1 MEGYRAFFE
10 GVPDPRAANV
20 RHDLLA
26 VMFIALAALLCGA
39 ETCADMADFGRSKRT
54 FLKTVLSLPHG
65 TPSHDTFSRVFR
77 LLDPEAFES
86 AFAKFMAAFSKSLQ
100 GVVAIDG
107 KALRGAYQ
115 RGCKTTPLHM
125 VNIWAAEARLAIGQR
140 LAPGRNEV
148 AGVLE
153 ALSLLS
159 LDQCVVTADA
169 LHCRADV
176 AGAIL
181 ERGGDYVLALKD
193 NHPKLL
199 RAAKTALDATDAG
212 RDRAASPV
220 VTRHDRLETR
230 EAVVMALA
238 DLAFPGATA
247 IARIISHREI
257 KGQTSETVVRHFI
270 LSKPFPAARV
280 LEIVREHWGIEN
292 QLHWVLD
299 VVFHEDAQRSRK
311 DNAPRNLAL
320 LRKLALNVL
329 RTHPDKASLRRKIK
343 RAGWEDSF
351 LASLLA
357 HMR

>member
-1 MEGYRAFFE
+1 MEVYRAFFE

-125 VNIWAAEARLAIGQR
+125 VNIWAAETRMAVGQR

-148 AGVLE
+148 VGAIE
-153 ALSLLS
+153 ALRLLS
-159 LDQCVVTADA
+159 LDGCLVTADA
-169 LHCRADV
+169 LYCRADV
-176 AGAIL
+176 ATAIL
-181 ERGGDYVLALKD
+181 EQGGDYVLALKE

-199 RAAKTALDATDAG
+199 RHAQAALDQAPPDA
-212 RDRAASPV
+212 DRAATP
-220 VTRHDRLETR
+220 TLFAHDRAETR
-230 EAVVMALA
+230 EAVVVPL
-238 DLAFPGATA
+238 DLDVPGAVA
-247 IARIISHREI
+247 VARI
-257 KGQTSETVVRHFI
+257 TSRRGDEPSLVRHFI
-270 LSKPFPAARV
+270 LSQNLSASRV
-280 LEIVREHWGIEN
+280 LTVVREHWGVEN

-299 VVFHEDAQRSRK
+299 VVFHEDASRTRS
-311 DNAPRNLAL
+311 DHAPRNLAL

-329 RTHPDKASLRRKIK
+329 RSHPDKASLRRKIK

-351 LASLLA
+351 LAALLA